1 MEEQLTYKQA
11 ITEIEELVD
20 KIENEEL
27 DVDELSGMVKRV
39 SQLLKF
45 CKDKLYK
52 TEQEVNDILEN
63 MDEGE

>member
-1 MEEQLTYKQA
+1 MEESLTYKVA
-11 ITEIEELVD
+11 IAEIGELVD

-39 SQLLKF
+39 SQLLTF

-52 TEQEVNDILEN
+52 TEQEVNDILAN
-63 MDEGE
+63 MEEEE